1 MTKNAFSSIYY
12 IYFQQQALVR
22 LRKNVDSVSDNLA
35 EKVTK
40 IFTISEYQ
48 HWKCKI

>member
-12 IYFQQQALVR
+12 IYMYFQQQALVR

-40 IFTISEYQ
+40 IFTISEY
-48 HWKCKI
+48 